1 MARDRAPITPR
12 LRRDLGRDPRAVTTG
27 VAVAGVAM
35 TLAVAL
41 VPNLRFAYAR
51 PGLHLAVETGNALVA
66 LLAAYLVFG
75 RLRRTWLLIDALLA
89 SALIVFAGANLLFAA
104 LPAALSVGTVPVW
117 TTWTA
122 TLAGNLLA
130 AGLFA
135 AAALVSPA
143 RSVQG
148 ERLGLPVVGG
158 SVIAL
163 LAVASSVALFEARLP
178 RDIRPTVPPTTAAVT
193 ELGVG
198 WPVLA
203 VQLVGV
209 ALFAVAALGF
219 SRRAERTS
227 DRFMAWLAAGAVLA
241 AVARLNFLYPSRYSQ
256 WFYTGD
262 LFRLAFYG
270 LVLAGALAEIRGY
283 WETATRVAVLEERRR
298 IARELHDGLAQEL
311 AFIACRAGRLA
322 RTGDTGAAEVAAAS
336 HRALDESRQAIAA
349 LTCPL
354 DERFEVSP
362 ADAVEAVA
370 ARAGVAVEVA
380 VEPGM
385 TLAPEARAHVTR
397 IACEAVANAA
407 RHGAPGRIL
416 VELHVHPRPRLRVID
431 RRRRLRPGHPAR
443 RIRADQHA

>member
-1 MARDRAPITPR
+1 M
-12 LRRDLGRDPRAVTTG
+12 
-27 VAVAGVAM
+27 
-35 TLAVAL
+35 
-41 VPNLRFAYAR
+41 
-51 PGLHLAVETGNALVA
+51 
-66 LLAAYLVFG
+66 
-75 RLRRTWLLIDALLA
+75 
-89 SALIVFAGANLLFAA
+89 
-104 LPAALSVGTVPVW
+104 
-117 TTWTA
+117 
-122 TLAGNLLA
+122 
-130 AGLFA
+130 
-135 AAALVSPA
+135 
-143 RSVQG
+143 
-148 ERLGLPVVGG
+148 
-158 SVIAL
+158 
-163 LAVASSVALFEARLP
+163 
-178 RDIRPTVPPTTAAVT
+178 
-193 ELGVG
+193 
-198 WPVLA
+198 
-203 VQLVGV
+203 

-241 AVARLNFLYPSRYSQ
+241 AVARLNYFLYPSRYSQ

-311 AFIACRAGRLA
+311 AFIARRAGRLA

-349 LTCPL
+349 LTRPL
-354 DERFEVSP
+354 DERFEVSL

-431 RRRRLRPGHPAR
+431 RRRWLRPGHPAR